1 MAESHVVFALARKR
15 AELSGDIENTHTAL
29 KRMIQELE
37 HLDKALLMFD
47 PDYQVES
54 IKPKAFRP
62 PKDWSKR
69 GEMTRRILDI
79 LRKASEPM
87 TTRDIALQMLAD
99 RAMDTDDVKLMRL
112 MRSRCA
118 VALRGQRDKGIVR
131 SIEGPGQYN
140 VWELDRV

>member
-1 MAESHVVFALARKR
+1 
-15 AELSGDIENTHTAL
+15 
-29 KRMIQELE
+29 MIQELE
-37 HLDKALLMFD
+37 HLDKTLLMFD
-47 PDYQVES
+47 PDYQVDS

-62 PKDWSKR
+62 PDDWSKR

-118 VALRGQRDKGIVR
+118 VALRGQRDKGVVS

-140 VWELDRV
+140 GWELARV